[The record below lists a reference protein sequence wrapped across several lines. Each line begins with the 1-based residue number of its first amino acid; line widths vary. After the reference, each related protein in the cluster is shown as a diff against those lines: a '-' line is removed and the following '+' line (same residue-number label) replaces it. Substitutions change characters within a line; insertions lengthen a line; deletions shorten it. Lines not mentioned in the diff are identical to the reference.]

1 MKRTRHAAVL
11 FTKYPQPGVTKTRL
25 MEENGGGLTA
35 EMAADL
41 YRAMVLDTAS
51 VTLHAL
57 DACRRRHEASADFDL
72 YVSSSPEADI
82 PKVTALFS
90 KEFPGHRIHYLCDRG
105 SNFDEHFKDSFAQLF
120 ALGHDSVVCVG
131 GDLPSITPDLL
142 VRSFEWLIEQD
153 ASSSTGAMVLAPCQ
167 AAGVSLVG
175 VTRSAAVDFTGV
187 FYNADGCSALD
198 ALVGIA
204 RDRGIPTALHEAL
217 FDVDLMEDLGHMIAV
232 MNATEYA
239 SRFQPEL
246 LVPARTLGLIR
257 DWGLSTTTP
266 ANTAHDPRG
275 RHDG

>member
-1 MKRTRHAAVL
+1 MKRMRHAAVL

-25 MEENGGGLTA
+25 IEENGGGLTA

-51 VTLHAL
+51 VALHAL
-57 DACRRRHEASADFDL
+57 DACRRRHEATVDFDL
-72 YVSSSPEADI
+72 YVSSSPEADL

-90 KEFPGHRIHYLCDRG
+90 KEFPDRRISYLCDRG
-105 SNFDEHFKDSFAQLF
+105 RNFDEHFNDTFAQLF
-120 ALGHDSVVCVG
+120 ARGHDSVVCVG

-142 VRSFEWLIEQD
+142 VRSFEWLIQRD
-153 ASSSTGAMVLAPCQ
+153 ACSSNGAMVLAPCQ

-175 VTRSAAVDFTGV
+175 VTRSAAVDFAGV
-187 FYNADGCSALD
+187 FYNTAGCSALD
-198 ALVGIA
+198 ALIRIA
-204 RDRGIPTALHEAL
+204 EDKGIPTALNEAL

-246 LVPARTLGLIR
+246 LVPRRTLGLIR
-257 DWGLSTTTP
+257 EWGLSTTTP

>member
-1 MKRTRHAAVL
+1 MKRTKHAAVL

-57 DACRRRHEASADFDL
+57 EACRRRHEGTAEFEL
-72 YVSSSPEADI
+72 YVSSSPEADV
-82 PKVTALFS
+82 PKVSALFS
-90 KEFPGHRIHYLCDRG
+90 REFPGRRIGYLCDRG
-105 SNFDEHFKDSFAQLF
+105 RNFDEHFNDAFAQLF

-142 VRSFEWLIEQD
+142 VRSFEWLIRKD
-153 ASSSTGAMVLAPCQ
+153 ACSSAGAMVLAPCQ

-187 FYNADGCSALD
+187 FYNSEGCSALD
-198 ALVGIA
+198 ALIRLA
-204 RDRGIPTALHEAL
+204 REKEIPTALHEAL
-217 FDVDLMEDLGHMIAV
+217 FDIDLMEDLGHMIAV
-232 MNATEYA
+232 INAAEYA

-246 LVPARTLGLIR
+246 LVPRRTLGLIR
-257 DWGLSTTTP
+257 EWGLSTTTP
-266 ANTAHDPRG
+266 PNTEHDPRG

>member
-11 FTKYPQPGVTKTRL
+11 FTKYPQPGATKTRL

-57 DACRRRHEASADFDL
+57 DACRGRHGASAEFDL
-72 YVSSSPEADI
+72 WISTSPEADL

-90 KEFPGHRIHYLCDRG
+90 EEFPGRRISYMCDRG
-105 SNFDEHFKDSFAQLF
+105 RNFDEHFNDAFTQLF
-120 ALGHDSVVCVG
+120 ARGHDSVVCVG

-142 VRSFEWLIEQD
+142 VRSFEWLIQED
-153 ASSSTGAMVLAPCQ
+153 AGSGTGAMVLAPCQ

-187 FYNADGCSALD
+187 FYNTEGCSALD
-198 ALVGIA
+198 ALVRLAGEKE
-204 RDRGIPTALHEAL
+204 IPMALQEAL
-217 FDVDLMEDLGHMIAV
+217 FDVDLMEDLGHMISV
-232 MNATEYA
+232 LNATEYA

-257 DWGLSTTTP
+257 AWGLSTTTP

>member
-1 MKRTRHAAVL
+1 MKRMRHAAVL

-25 MEENGGGLTA
+25 MEENGGGLTG

-41 YRAMVLDTAS
+41 YRAMVLDTAA

-57 DACRRRHEASADFDL
+57 DQCRRRHEATADFDL
-72 YVSSSPEADI
+72 YVSTSPEADV
-82 PKVTALFS
+82 PKVNALFS
-90 KEFPGHRIHYLCDRG
+90 KEFPGRRIEYVCDRG
-105 SNFDEHFKDSFAQLF
+105 RNFDEHFKDSFAQLF

-142 VRSFEWLIEQD
+142 VRSFEWLIAQG
-153 ASSSTGAMVLAPCQ
+153 ARSSTGAMVLAPCQ

-175 VTRSAAVDFTGV
+175 VTRSAGADFGGV
-187 FYNADGCSALD
+187 FYNTEGLSALD
-198 ALVGIA
+198 ALIRIA
-204 RDRGIPTALHEAL
+204 RDKAIPTALDEAL

-232 MNATEYA
+232 LNAAEYA
-239 SRFQPEL
+239 SLFQPEL
-246 LVPARTLGLIR
+246 LVASRTLRVIR
-257 DWGLSTTTP
+257 AWGLSTTTP